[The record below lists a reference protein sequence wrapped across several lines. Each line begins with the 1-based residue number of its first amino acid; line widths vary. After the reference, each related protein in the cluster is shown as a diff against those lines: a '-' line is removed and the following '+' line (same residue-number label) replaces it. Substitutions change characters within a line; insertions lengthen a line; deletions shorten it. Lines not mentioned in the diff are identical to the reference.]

1 MDTTTS
7 LIGSV
12 SVGSPV
18 DIATYTEAEAR
29 LLKGMIVSA
38 EPLQIRVGPTVDAEP
53 YRDRTVTL
61 LTTLDGSM
69 VRGEGRIVGFEG
81 GVLTFADASW
91 QPLDRRGYPR
101 FAFQA
106 RASLRVVIEGEAQL
120 RIQRVD
126 AEILDLSANGVYVIG
141 GVFPPKGTLVEFQTD
156 LGARE
161 ISCLGVVARVTEHG
175 AGIHFVEYLGNAR
188 SLIEATLAAA
198 A

>member
-1 MDTTTS
+1 M
-7 LIGSV
+7 
-12 SVGSPV
+12 GSPV

-29 LLKGMIVSA
+29 LLKGLIVSA

-53 YRDRTVTL
+53 YLDRTVTL

-106 RASLRVVIEGEAQL
+106 RASLRVVIEGESQL